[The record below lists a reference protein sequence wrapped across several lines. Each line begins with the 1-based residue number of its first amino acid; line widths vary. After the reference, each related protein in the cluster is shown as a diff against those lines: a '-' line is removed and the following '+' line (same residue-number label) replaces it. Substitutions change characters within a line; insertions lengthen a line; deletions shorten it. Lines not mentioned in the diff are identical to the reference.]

1 MRLTSTE
8 FIRIVLHL
16 RLAVLASVAS
26 ALLLTGCES
35 KVSQCQKVIKIHNQI
50 VMDTKKVSDAATKED
65 MSSVTKS
72 GEVFAQG
79 AKDMASLEVKDERLL
94 EIKNQFATMYQN
106 ASQVIKKII
115 ESQTQKKASEVAKN
129 RANLNQVASPEKDLV
144 DAVNSHCT
152 EGKQAAT
159 SSPVSSTSSS
169 PSPSTSPSPSK

>member
-1 MRLTSTE
+1 M
-8 FIRIVLHL
+8 RIVLHL

-26 ALLLTGCES
+26 TLLLTGCES

-72 GEVFAQG
+72 GDVFAQG
-79 AKDMASLEVKDERLL
+79 AKDMASLEVKDEKLL

-129 RANLNQVASPEKDLV
+129 RSNLAQVASPEKDLV
-144 DAVNSHCT
+144 DAVNSYCT
-152 EGKQAAT
+152 EGKQATTT
-159 SSPVSSTSSS
+159 STPASSSSSS
-169 PSPSTSPSPSK
+169 PSPSVSNSPNK